1 MKHPISFTLAC
12 ALVAAV
18 VSAVLPSTLSA
29 RLKPEKNAPSGGVN
43 IDLYIGYWKDSKP
56 RRLYGALEVR
66 DILTRCAGD
75 PLRPARKGAVLTGLN
90 TVSYGTLAPKNSTK
104 PTTLSGVQH
113 VLYVASGWGTIRS
126 GTTAFDIRQGFG
138 IIIPPR
144 VEFTIANSGDKP
156 LTLYIIEEPVPG
168 GFIPRKNLAVKND
181 FDTPMSTN
189 LHRADSRGWLF
200 GRRDSLASLTGV
212 DPVVFLP
219 RSFVSPHV
227 HLPGDEEIWIALDD
241 MDIQIGNQHRELPEG
256 SAYKVPADGRT
267 PHVNINDSDREK
279 RLLWLMRSPGAP
291 IEREPEKENGGK
303 LRDMI

>member
-1 MKHPISFTLAC
+1 MKQPISFILAC
-12 ALVAAV
+12 VLVIAFFTM
-18 VSAVLPSTLSA
+18 SLPPTLSA
-29 RLKPEKNAPSGGVN
+29 RLKPNTRIPSVGMN
-43 IDLYIGYWKDSKP
+43 IDLFIGYGKDAKP
-56 RRLYGALEVR
+56 RRLYGAIEVR

-126 GTTAFDIRQGFG
+126 GNAAFDIRQGFG

-144 VEFTIANSGDKP
+144 VEFTISNSGDKP

-168 GFIPRKNLAVKND
+168 GFVPRKNLAVKND
-181 FDTPMSTN
+181 FDTPVSSD

-200 GRRDSLASLTGV
+200 GRRDGLASLTGV
-212 DPVVFLP
+212 DPIVFLP
-219 RSFVSPHV
+219 RTFVAPHV

-241 MDIQIGNQHRELPEG
+241 MNIQIGNQRRVLPEG

-279 RLLWLMRSPGAP
+279 RLLWLMRAPGAP
-291 IEREPEKENGGK
+291 IEPEPERENGGK